1 MSSWDC
7 SAEMSSSVVVGAR
20 GGEAICGI
28 GSGEVRVCDR
38 EWILGDWVCVEG
50 RCLEVFR
57 VLVILL
63 DVLSLDSFFTFH
75 LLPICFISFFLL
87 FLFSRNLAN
96 ITAFLVLA
104 FFLSVLALSVS
115 VWALTVS
122 VWALSAAVL
131 SCKFSAALDNTQ
143 VISLIAFL
151 LTYKASSKTA

>member
-115 VWALTVS
+115 VWAL
-122 VWALSAAVL
+122 SAAVL